1 MIVQTCGRHDHVGG
15 SWVTEMPFIFSSWA
29 LLILLISIILLKVK
43 VVQSCPTLWDPMD
56 YRVLGILQTR
66 ILEWVAF
73 PFSKGSSQLRDQTQV
88 FHIAGRFF
96 ASRATWEAPNS
107 FERTQSM
114 ILGHT
119 HQLPACVWVLSHS
132 AGFFTTEPPGKPSS
146 HLKNNQFTC
155 LFFVYHM
162 AVLCS
167 SLGVTEIGVCNSL
180 WYHHWVE
187 GRGPVSVQWHWTW
200 SLSQLPL
207 SEPSSPSSWR
217 SRCPTLWSTEKPSY

>member
-1 MIVQTCGRHDHVGG
+1 
-15 SWVTEMPFIFSSWA
+15 
-29 LLILLISIILLKVK
+29 
-43 VVQSCPTLWDPMD
+43 
-56 YRVLGILQTR
+56 
-66 ILEWVAF
+66 
-73 PFSKGSSQLRDQTQV
+73 
-88 FHIAGRFF
+88 
-96 ASRATWEAPNS
+96 
-107 FERTQSM
+107 M

-217 SRCPTLWSTEKPSY
+217 SQCPTLWSTEKPSHSSHSVKLSSQVYLGKDIPKLSVNLKLLFAITSSSRSLKYPWFQLHIFSSVQFSR